1 MIVLRSADDSG
12 ESVAQTVLVVP
23 VVLSIVWLAL
33 QVTVFLH
40 GAHVAA
46 AAASEGAAAASRY
59 GASTQTGVRA
69 AASTLIELDA
79 EAATPPEVVRRG
91 DDIVAT
97 VSVRLPRIAPLF
109 STVVTRSA
117 RETKERFITEAER
130 NS

>member
-1 MIVLRSADDSG
+1 MKGFRLVDDTG
-12 ESVAQTVLVVP
+12 EAVAQTVLVVP

-40 GAHVAA
+40 GAHVAS

-59 GASTQTGVRA
+59 GASTQVGVRA
-69 AASTLIELDA
+69 AENTLVELDA
-79 EAATPPEVVRRG
+79 RAARSPEVVRRG
-91 DDIVAT
+91 DNVVAT
-97 VSVRLPRIAPLF
+97 VSVRLPRIAPFF

-117 RETKERFITEAER
+117 RETKEGFVTEKER

>member
-1 MIVLRSADDSG
+1 MRGFRPADDTG
-12 ESVAQTVLVVP
+12 EAVAQTVLVVP

-59 GASTQTGVRA
+59 GASIQVGVRA
-69 AASTLIELDA
+69 AENTLVELDA
-79 EAATPPEVVRRG
+79 RAAASPEVVRRG
-91 DDIVAT
+91 DDVVAT
-97 VSVRLPRIAPLF
+97 VSVRLPRIAPFF

-117 RETKERFITEAER
+117 RETKERFVTEKER